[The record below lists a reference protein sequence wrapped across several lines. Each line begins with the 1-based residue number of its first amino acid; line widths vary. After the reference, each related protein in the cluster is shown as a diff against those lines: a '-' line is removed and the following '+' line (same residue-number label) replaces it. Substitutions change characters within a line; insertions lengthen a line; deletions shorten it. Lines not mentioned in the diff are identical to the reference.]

1 MDQNTLKAILKKH
14 KDTVVR
20 PANEIRIKN
29 LKPISTGSL
38 SLDIALGV
46 PLPYGITEF
55 AGGKGVGKT
64 TIALES
70 AANAQKMG
78 FEVHYFNIERSVNE
92 KSFDGIDINR
102 EQMQVWYP
110 DSAEATLDIIESV
123 ARSGKNKFFVL
134 DSVAAMVS
142 EKALAE
148 SAGKEFM
155 ALIARLLS
163 GWLPKASMLL
173 EKQESVLLL
182 INQLRDSLNPYGG
195 AYTTPGGKSKDFY
208 SHEQVFFR
216 TNKSSRLTGSE
227 ADDYQGHM
235 VMAEVTKNRFA
246 PPFKKAQ
253 FPIMYLPGPHIDQ
266 CREVAQL
273 AIDFALVQKGGAW
286 ITLPDGETKIQG
298 MDSFVQ
304 TLRDNN
310 ELRKELTDNIKE
322 IVA

>member
-1 MDQNTLKAILKKH
+1 MDGNVLKAILKKH
-14 KDTVVR
+14 KDTIVKS
-20 PANEIRIKN
+20 ADDIKIKN
-29 LKPISTGSL
+29 LKPVSTGSL
-38 SLDIALGV
+38 SLDIALKV

-64 TIALES
+64 TIALCA

-92 KSFDGIDINR
+92 TSFNGIDIDRSTLN
-102 EQMQVWYP
+102 VWYP
-110 DSAEATLDIIESV
+110 DSAEATLDVIEQI
-123 ARSGKNKFFVL
+123 ARSGKNKFFIL

-148 SAGKEFM
+148 NAGKEFM

-163 GWLPKASMLL
+163 RWLPKASMIL
-173 EKQESVLLL
+173 EKQECVLLL

-195 AYTTPGGKSKDFY
+195 AYVTPGGKSKDFY

-216 TNKSSRLTGSE
+216 TNKSSRLTGAE
-227 ADDYQGHM
+227 ADDYKGHI
-235 VMAEVTKNRFA
+235 VTAEVTKNRFA
-246 PPFKKAQ
+246 APFKKAQ

-266 CREVAQL
+266 YREVAQL
-273 AIDFALVQKGGAW
+273 SIDFALVSKGGSW
-286 ITLPDGETKIQG
+286 ITLPDGEEKIQG
-298 MDSFVQ
+298 MDSFV
-304 TLRDNN
+304 TRIREDKDLFN
-310 ELRKELTDNIKE
+310 LLSTGIKD